1 MTAHTVAYNVAAG
14 ATREA
19 EKTLQRSQA
28 MLDAQPQ
35 RHTLPRL
42 ADVAQSLTRAGVAA
56 AHAEL
61 CNAAL
66 QQLAQ
71 LAYQTDTDGRPANV
85 DLDGRLLVPAPWG
98 KSGYQKWGLRRRE
111 ADVLRAVLMARQTP
125 QQGRAVPLFT
135 YGEDTRAWYVNV
147 QDYPTEAH
155 AMAYIRQFGIT
166 SREYKTWLER
176 AQEAGRRQAQA
187 RQNVARR

>member
-1 MTAHTVAYNVAAG
+1 MTAHIVAYNVAAG

-19 EKTLQRSQA
+19 KETLERSHTA
-28 MLDAQPQ
+28 LDTAPQ

-42 ADVAQSLTRAGVAA
+42 ADVAESLSRAGLAA

-66 QQLAQ
+66 QQLAR
-71 LAYQTDTDGRPANV
+71 LAYQTDTDGKPANV
-85 DLDGRLLVPAPWG
+85 DLDGRLLVPAPFG
-98 KSGYQKWGLRRRE
+98 KAGYKKWGLRRRE
-111 ADVLRAVLMARQTP
+111 ADVLRQILMARQTP

-135 YGEDTRAWYVNV
+135 YGEDTRSWYVNV

-166 SREYKTWLER
+166 SREFKLWLER

-187 RQNVARR
+187 RQRVSRR